1 MHSHTLARDAFQC
14 VRTVFSD
21 PGREKVKYH
30 DQKRTLFEQLKNGVK
45 KSKTPGE
52 KKHLGNL
59 SKTSC
64 FVHFLANRGGEYFLA
79 LTPRLYNSAMRS
91 YLKSKFPLP
100 VGEFDPETT
109 LESTMQSHLR
119 SKFPLLVRKFGHGT
133 TPRSTMRS
141 HLKFKFPL
149 PVREFGPGTP
159 SGEHHTK
166 PLEIQIPAPCEGISS
181 RRPSREHHTK
191 PLGMQ
196 IPSPCEE
203 IWS

>member
-64 FVHFLANRGGEYFLA
+64 FVHFLANRRVGYFLA
-79 LTPRLYNSAMRS
+79 LIFLKKSYANRLIYMTFERVCE
-91 YLKSKFPLP
+91 KFPLP
-100 VGEFDPETT
+100 GRKNE
-109 LESTMQSHLR
+109 LSHTR
-119 SKFPLLVRKFGHGT
+119 SKMLRNSTRELVCEKKPSVLSRKTHSTLAFSHT
-133 TPRSTMRS
+133 RSERLS
-141 HLKFKFPL
+141 LFEDRF
-149 PVREFGPGTP
+149 
-159 SGEHHTK
+159 
-166 PLEIQIPAPCEGISS
+166 
-181 RRPSREHHTK
+181 
-191 PLGMQ
+191 
-196 IPSPCEE
+196 
-203 IWS
+203 